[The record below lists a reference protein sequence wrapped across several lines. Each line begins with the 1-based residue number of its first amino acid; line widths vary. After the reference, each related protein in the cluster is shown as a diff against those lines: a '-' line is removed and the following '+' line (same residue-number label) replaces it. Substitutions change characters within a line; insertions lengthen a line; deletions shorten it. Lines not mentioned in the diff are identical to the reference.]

1 MVQLRLEE
9 APKRSKLERKFW
21 EYHLQH
27 PQVYEMLVRFAR
39 EWRTRRGDIAVV
51 GIGLLWERVRWEV
64 YLNYD
69 NETFK
74 ACNNHRAY
82 YARLLMERNPDL
94 DGVFRV
100 KKQRIQASFGPNN
113 DTLPS
118 GEHNYED

>member
-1 MVQLRLEE
+1 MVQLRLEA

-51 GIGLLWERVRWEV
+51 GIGFLWERVRWEV

-118 GEHNYED
+118 GEHNYGD

>member
-1 MVQLRLEE
+1 MIQLRLEE

-21 EYHLQH
+21 EYHLRH

-39 EWRTRRGDIAVV
+39 EWRARRGDGAVV

-100 KKQRIQASFGPNN
+100 KRQRVQASFGPDN

-118 GEHNYED
+118 SEHNYEN